1 MLYKIRC
8 NPMDS
13 LYCAL
18 SVTYCMSQCLL
29 HLVLWPYI
37 GNHLPLLDAEPRST
51 AGLSFPS
58 QFLNWTILLTLYL
71 VVYHWPVLRV
81 GPFHPF
87 PFHPFLVFFPWV
99 DIVRLGFLDLCGVNR
114 SLSGFQ
120 CRPLLIIILII
131 ENNSNVRSNNWN
143 KRTH

>member
-1 MLYKIRC
+1 MGVFECDIVHRRPVTGLYMLYKIRC

-37 GNHLPLLDAEPRST
+37 GNHLPLLDAEPLST

-58 QFLNWTILLTLYL
+58 QFLIGTILLTLYL
-71 VVYHWPVLRV
+71 VVYHRPVLRV
-81 GPFHPF
+81 GPLF
-87 PFHPFLVFFPWV
+87 
-99 DIVRLGFLDLCGVNR
+99 VNWPKQLAAVSFSVS
-114 SLSGFQ
+114 SLS
-120 CRPLLIIILII
+120 RLL
-131 ENNSNVRSNNWN
+131 SMGR
-143 KRTH
+143 